1 MVQFVSFVDE
11 NVEPNVGLPV
21 EEPNLGGEPA
31 VGAALAGGTAAVLAR
46 WYRFRNGCRFPAWS
60 ELEQC
65 LHATNW
71 PDSIVIDYRGK
82 DDALALET
90 RNFGVS
96 GVSGASN
103 ERLVSEAPKSM
114 SKTRINLSSTM
125 LQWVRA
131 VAGEAVRVGRPLAD
145 TEAFPSSTGDLRY
158 RAFALPFKSHQT
170 DCYRVICHLHRV
182 S

>member
-1 MVQFVSFVDE
+1 MVQLISFVDE
-11 NVEPNVGLPV
+11 NVEPNVGMPV

-46 WYRFRNGCRFPAWS
+46 WYRLRNGCRFPAWS

-90 RNFGVS
+90 MDS
-96 GVSGASN
+96 EISGASD
-103 ERLVSEAPKSM
+103 ERLVRESSESM

-158 RAFALPFKSHQT
+158 RAFALPFTSHQT